1 MGEPQTSHI
10 CYRFRHSSCENNYSK
25 MFSVRK
31 AMLKKSASPHT
42 SEVPSL
48 IAVKVLKNK
57 TSEAGLEVFFSREL

>member
-1 MGEPQTSHI
+1 
-10 CYRFRHSSCENNYSK
+10 

-42 SEVPSL
+42 SEAPSL